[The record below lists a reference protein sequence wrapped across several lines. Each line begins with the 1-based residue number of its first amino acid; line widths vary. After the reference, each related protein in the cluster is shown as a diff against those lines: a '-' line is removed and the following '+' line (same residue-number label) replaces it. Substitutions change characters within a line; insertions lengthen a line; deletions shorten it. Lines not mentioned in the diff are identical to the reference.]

1 VSLIFN
7 VDVNKSSLGVLEEIA
22 FRVVNA
28 APLMNEIGSIIYDQ
42 IIDSFENERDASDG
56 SPWAELAPSTIQSR
70 QRRGYTPITKLR
82 ASGKGERAITLSIAS
97 NTLRIEYGGS
107 GTEYM
112 ALHLSGTSKMPRRN
126 FFPSP
131 DWIEKSPKIRD
142 AVMRHIN
149 PRGFG

>member
-1 VSLIFN
+1 MSLIFN
-7 VDVNKSSLGVLEEIA
+7 VDVNKSSLRTLEEIA

-56 SPWAELAPSTIQSR
+56 SPWAELAPSTIQAR

-82 ASGKGERAITLSIAS
+82 ASGRGERAITLSIAS
-97 NTLRIEYGGS
+97 NTVRIEIGS
-107 GTEYM
+107 DGSYMQYHREGTRR
-112 ALHLSGTSKMPRRN
+112 MPKRD
-126 FFPSP
+126 FIPSA
-131 DWIEKSPKIRD
+131 DWIEKSPKILE

-149 PRGFG
+149 PRGFQ

>member
-7 VDVNKSSLGVLEEIA
+7 VDVNKSSLRTLEEIA

-28 APLMNEIGSIIYDQ
+28 APLMNEIGSIVYDQ
-42 IIDSFENERDASDG
+42 IIDSFENERDASNG
-56 SPWAELAPSTIQSR
+56 SPWAELAPSTIQAR

-82 ASGKGERAITLSIAS
+82 ASGRGERAITLSIAS
-97 NTLRIEYGGS
+97 NTLRIEIGGG

-112 ALHLSGTSKMPRRN
+112 QYNREGTRRIPRRD
-126 FFPSP
+126 FIPSA
-131 DWIEKSPKIRD
+131 DWIEKSPKILE

-149 PRGFG
+149 ARGFQ

>member
-1 VSLIFN
+1 MSLIFN
-7 VDVNKSSLGVLEEIA
+7 VDVNKSSLRTLEEIA

-56 SPWAELAPSTIQSR
+56 SPWAELAPSTIQAR

-82 ASGKGERAITLSIAS
+82 ASGRGERAITLSIAS
-97 NTLRIEYGGS
+97 NTVRIEIGS
-107 GTEYM
+107 DGSYMQYHRTGT
-112 ALHLSGTSKMPRRN
+112 AKMPKRD
-126 FFPSP
+126 FLPSA
-131 DWIEKSPKIRD
+131 DWIEKSPKILE

-149 PRGFG
+149 ARGFL

>member
-1 VSLIFN
+1 MSLIFN
-7 VDVNKSSLGVLEEIA
+7 VDVNKSSLRTLEEIA

-42 IIDSFENERDASDG
+42 IIDSFEHERDASNG

-82 ASGKGERAITLSIAS
+82 ASGRGERAITLSIAS
-97 NTLRIEYGGS
+97 NTVRIEIGS
-107 GTEYM
+107 DGQYM
-112 ALHLSGTSKMPRRN
+112 QYHRENNRRLPKRD
-126 FFPSP
+126 FIPSV
-131 DWIEKSPKIRD
+131 DWIEKSPKIRE

>member
-1 VSLIFN
+1 MSLIFN

-28 APLMNEIGSIIYDQ
+28 APLMNEIGSIVYDQ

-56 SPWAELAPSTIQSR
+56 SPWAELAPATIKAR
-70 QRRGYTPITKLR
+70 ERRGYTPITKLR

-97 NTLRIEYGGS
+97 NTVRIEYGGD

-112 ALHLSGTSKMPRRN
+112 ALHRTGTSKMPKRD
-126 FFPSP
+126 FLPSP
-131 DWIEKSPKIRD
+131 DWIEKSPKILE

-149 PRGFG
+149 PRGFQ

>member
-1 VSLIFN
+1 MSLIFN

-82 ASGKGERAITLSIAS
+82 ASGRGERAITLSIAS
-97 NTLRIEYGGS
+97 NTLRIEIGS
-107 GTEYM
+107 DGSYM
-112 ALHLSGTSKMPRRN
+112 QYHISGTSKMPKRN
-126 FFPSP
+126 FLPSA
-131 DWIEKSPKIRD
+131 DWIEKSPKILE
-142 AVMRHIN
+142 AVLRHLN
-149 PRGFG
+149 ARSFL

>member
-1 VSLIFN
+1 MSLIFN

-56 SPWAELAPSTIQSR
+56 SPWAELAPSTIQAR

-82 ASGKGERAITLSIAS
+82 ASGRGERAITLSIAS
-97 NTLRIEYGGS
+97 NTVRIEIGGG
-107 GTEYM
+107 GTDYM
-112 ALHLSGTSKMPRRN
+112 GLHISGTSKMPRRN
-126 FFPSP
+126 FLPSP
-131 DWIEKSPKIRD
+131 DWIEKSPKILE

-149 PRGFG
+149 ARSFL